1 MTLTEARKT
10 LESFQAWRRYDG
22 PIGEGPKQPD
32 PKTIG
37 EALDIAIRLLPIESP
52 RPSASKRLDYILE
65 RIGFNPFNKKK
76 DSVEVTWR
84 QCIIFKLNLESF
96 TNAEITKATGMSHSA
111 VTVAIHVAEDR
122 LKYRDELFRAVWSQF
137 LEIIQ
142 GSYYD

>member
-37 EALDIAIRLLPIESP
+37 EALDIAIWLLPIEP
-52 RPSASKRLDYILE
+52 QRPSASKRLDYILE

-76 DSVEVTWR
+76 IRDEVLWR
-84 QCIIFKLNLESF
+84 QCIVFKLSLEGF
-96 TNAEITKATGMSHSA
+96 TNAEITKATGMNHST
-111 VTVAIHVAEDR
+111 VTNAIQTTADG
-122 LKYRDELFRAVWSQF
+122 LKYHDNFITQTWAGL
-137 LEIIQ
+137 LDII
-142 GSYYD
+142 D